1 MGTSA
6 GFRSSLFLL
15 LLLLGTL
22 PPGSGQSRDWDDST
36 APVRLSSLARALVDA
51 PAPMRADFAWIV
63 IAEMATMYS
72 EEATRA
78 RRESA
83 RGKDRRGLLRWS
95 NAVEDFADDLAAL
108 SGTIDLTTPV
118 DIRTGPDNSIYLY
131 VDGRPVI
138 VNSPQ
143 GAAQAEFE
151 RRVQESFCRL
161 QACDSLDLEPSV
173 PLPQAGTRAD
183 APRWSFSQ
191 QAGPVC
197 LTDDGLEFQFGDMA
211 NLGRHREICAQVIAE
226 LNDLAD
232 AIAVQQSQGVRVDWN
247 DLVIRP
253 LAGETGQRVILN
265 GTGGEVRR
273 ALPVLAARPDLFR
286 VVRPWLAAKAGGG
299 SYHLV
304 LINAERLFADPAY
317 E

>member
-15 LLLLGTL
+15 LLLFGAL
-22 PPGSGQSRDWDDST
+22 PPGPGQSREREYSA
-36 APVRLSSLARALVDA
+36 APIRLSSLARALVDA
-51 PAPMRADFAWIV
+51 PADMRADFAWIV
-63 IAEMATMYS
+63 IAEMATTYA
-72 EEATRA
+72 EEAARA

-83 RGKDRRGLLRWS
+83 WGKDRRGLLRWS
-95 NAVEDFADDLAAL
+95 NAVEAFADDLAAL
-108 SGTIDLTTPV
+108 SDTIDSTTPV

-138 VNSPQ
+138 VNSPRGTGQ
-143 GAAQAEFE
+143 VDFE

-161 QACDSLDLEPSV
+161 QACDSLDLEPSE
-173 PLPQAGTRAD
+173 PLPQVGTRAD

-226 LNDLAD
+226 LNDLVD

-247 DLVIRP
+247 YLVVRP
-253 LAGETGQRVILN
+253 LAGETGQRVVLN
-265 GTGGEVRR
+265 GTGGEVRM
-273 ALPVLAARPDLFR
+273 ALPVLATRPDLFR

-304 LINAERLFADPAY
+304 VINAERLFA